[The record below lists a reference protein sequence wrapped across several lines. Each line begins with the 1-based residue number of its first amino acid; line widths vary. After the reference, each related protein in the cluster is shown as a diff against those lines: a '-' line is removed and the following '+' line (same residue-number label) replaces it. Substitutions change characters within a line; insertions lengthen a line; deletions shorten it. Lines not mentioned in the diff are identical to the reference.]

1 MVILKAM
8 KYYQSVNTYH
18 DNIST
23 CYFFLPPQH
32 GVSVTT
38 TMPSSASELKS
49 DMTALLFVFS
59 KGTSIRASKAGTE
72 IIENV
77 D

>member
-1 MVILKAM
+1 
-8 KYYQSVNTYH
+8 
-18 DNIST
+18 
-23 CYFFLPPQH
+23 
-32 GVSVTT
+32 
-38 TMPSSASELKS
+38 MPSSASELKS

-59 KGTSIRASKAGTE
+59 KGTSIKASKAGTE